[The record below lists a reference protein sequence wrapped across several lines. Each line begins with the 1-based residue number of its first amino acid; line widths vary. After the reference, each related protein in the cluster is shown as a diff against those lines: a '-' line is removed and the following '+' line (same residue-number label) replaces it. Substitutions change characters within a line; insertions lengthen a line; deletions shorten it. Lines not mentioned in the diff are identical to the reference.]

1 MTLRSMNLALN
12 MLQRMPPALEKSL
25 QFLNISYNKLKSLNG
40 IEACINLKFLNAS
53 HNLISSLN
61 GIVILQS
68 LREVILDSNMLSI
81 IKELG

>member
-1 MTLRSMNLALN
+1 MDVKLQSRGFGEKKHMTLRSMNLALN

-61 GIVILQS
+61 GIVIL
-68 LREVILDSNMLSI
+68 
-81 IKELG
+81 